1 MKKYLIIIISVV
13 CLCLKPSEARAQTLT
28 YDATN
33 FFQALLSYL
42 QDGDQMA
49 ENTMQFL
56 QNLGIMEEQ
65 LDNLKKWN
73 DRYSKIS
80 SGLYKGLAVSR
91 IANNYESTYHM
102 FQNYVSGL
110 KSMEGQSISYYQ
122 AKTAVNRG
130 FQYLL
135 LASREVKKAR
145 EYLDVTNNISEEK
158 RREGLEE
165 CDRQLSKINS
175 TMNDHVSETLKEID
189 RARIINASM
198 ASIESAI
205 TIAK

>member
-1 MKKYLIIIISVV
+1 MKKFMMIISVV
-13 CLCLKPSEARAQTLT
+13 FCLCLKPGEAKAQIMT

-49 ENTMQFL
+49 ENTAQFL

-110 KSMEGQSISYYQ
+110 KAMEGQSISYYQ
-122 AKTAVNRG
+122 ARTAVNQG

-145 EYLDVTNNISEEK
+145 EYLDVTNNISEEN
-158 RREGLEE
+158 RRRGLEE
-165 CDRQLSKINS
+165 CDKQLARINS
-175 TMNDHVSETLKEID
+175 SMNGHVSETLKEID
-189 RARIINASM
+189 RARIINASI
-198 ASIESAI
+198 ASVESAI

>member
-1 MKKYLIIIISVV
+1 MKKYLIILMAIV
-13 CLCLKPSEARAQTLT
+13 CLCLKPSEAKAQMMT

-49 ENTMQFL
+49 ESTMQFL

-91 IANNYESTYHM
+91 VANNYESTYHM
-102 FQNYVSGL
+102 FQHYVSGL
-110 KSMEGQSISYYQ
+110 KAMEGQSVSYYQ
-122 AKTAVNRG
+122 AKTAVNQG

-145 EYLDVTNNISEEK
+145 EFLDVTNNISEEK
-158 RREGLEE
+158 RREGLDN
-165 CDRQLSKINS
+165 CDKQLARINS
-175 TMNDHVSETLKEID
+175 TMNSHVSETLKEID

-198 ASIESAI
+198 ASIESAL
-205 TIAK
+205 TIVK

>member
-1 MKKYLIIIISVV
+1 MKKFMMVISVV
-13 CLCLKPSEARAQTLT
+13 FCLCLKSGEAKAQMMT

-49 ENTMQFL
+49 ENTAQFL

-110 KSMEGQSISYYQ
+110 KAMEGQSISYYQ
-122 AKTAVNRG
+122 ARTAVNQG

-165 CDRQLSKINS
+165 CDRQMSKINS

>member
-1 MKKYLIIIISVV
+1 MRKFMMIISVV
-13 CLCLKPSEARAQTLT
+13 FCLCLKPGEAKAQMMT

-49 ENTMQFL
+49 ENTAQFL

-110 KSMEGQSISYYQ
+110 KAMEGQSISYYQ
-122 AKTAVNRG
+122 ARTAVNQG

-145 EYLDVTNNISEEK
+145 EYLDVTNSISEEN
-158 RREGLEE
+158 RRRGLEE
-165 CDRQLSKINS
+165 CDKQLSRINS
-175 TMNDHVSETLKEID
+175 SMNGHVSETLKEID

>member
-1 MKKYLIIIISVV
+1 MKKFMMIISVV
-13 CLCLKPSEARAQTLT
+13 FCLCLKPGEAKAQMMT

-49 ENTMQFL
+49 ENTAQFL

-102 FQNYVSGL
+102 FQSYVAGL
-110 KSMEGQSISYYQ
+110 KAMEGQSISYYQ
-122 AKTAVNRG
+122 AKTAVNQG

-165 CDRQLSKINS
+165 CDRQMSKINS
-175 TMNDHVSETLKEID
+175 TMNNHVSETLKEID